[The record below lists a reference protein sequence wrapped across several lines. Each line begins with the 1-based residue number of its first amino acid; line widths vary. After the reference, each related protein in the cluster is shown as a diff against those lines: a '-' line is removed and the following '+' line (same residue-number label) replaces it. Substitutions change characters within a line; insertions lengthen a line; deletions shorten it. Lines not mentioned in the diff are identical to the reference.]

1 MPSLCAGELFMRRPP
16 LPAALTPPSFALFVI
31 LVNVSMLEGG
41 MTVHDG
47 TCPWL
52 KGPFPLLIPAA
63 DQCLTLRVR
72 IMMLV
77 THRRSRTW
85 FAISGVLFAPE
96 QAETQNIYDTDYC
109 ECRRQMK
116 SCETRNS
123 THPVPRAA
131 FLFQSVYFMLLMVV
145 WEQTENLLVT

>member
-1 MPSLCAGELFMRRPP
+1 MFHA
-16 LPAALTPPSFALFVI
+16 LPVCGRIVHAPPSTSCCPDASVFCSFR
-31 LVNVSMLEGG
+31 NFGREGG
-41 MTVHDG
+41 MTVHDE

-85 FAISGVLFAPE
+85 FAIS
-96 QAETQNIYDTDYC
+96 C

-116 SCETRNS
+116 SCETRNT

-145 WEQTENLLVT
+145 WKQTENLFVT